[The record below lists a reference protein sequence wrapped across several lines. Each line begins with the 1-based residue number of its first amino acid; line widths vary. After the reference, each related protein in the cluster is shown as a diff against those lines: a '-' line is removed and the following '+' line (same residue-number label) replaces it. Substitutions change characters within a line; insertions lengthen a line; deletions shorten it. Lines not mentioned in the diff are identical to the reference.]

1 MFRISK
7 TQLRITYPVTLE
19 ELKEALAREK
29 NPKIRERIRIIMHIK
44 QGLSGRKT
52 ARLMGLSRDT
62 VSRWVKRFNEE
73 GIPGLYDRPRKG
85 AEPKID
91 PQEIIKIL
99 EKSPREFGYN
109 IEGWTVK
116 VLHVHILK
124 TFKVN
129 YHPNYIYQLV
139 KRLGYSL
146 IVPRPENTKKASKA
160 EREAFKKK

>member
-52 ARLMGLSRDT
+52 AKLTGPSRDT
-62 VSRWVKRFNEE
+62 ISRWVKRFNKN
-73 GIPGLYDRPRKG
+73 GFDGLHDKPRKG
-85 AEPKID
+85 GKPKVD
-91 PQEIIKIL
+91 PQKIIDIL
-99 EKSPREFGYN
+99 EKDPREFGYN
-109 IEGWTVK
+109 IEGWTAK

-124 TFKVN
+124 AFGVN

-139 KRLGYSL
+139 RRLGYSL
-146 IVPRPENTKKASKA
+146 IVPRPENIKKASEA